1 MKLITMKINDIES
14 DDIYYIKESFLVLL
28 RTRTVL
34 FYRVR
39 TSSDSEVSRE
49 EVSERE
55 RHDSFLP
62 LAFEVC

>member
-1 MKLITMKINDIES
+1 M
-14 DDIYYIKESFLVLL
+14 LL

-34 FYRVR
+34 FYRVI
-39 TSSDSEVSRE
+39 TSSDSEVSRG
-49 EVSERE
+49 EVRERE